1 MSPKPARTMYETAG
15 RRRQRRRRALWAAF
29 AVMVAVIAAG
39 AAVVIARGAGPG
51 GAATSPTAS
60 SASEPGSPGS
70 PAGAAP
76 ASRRASV
83 SPTAAGPVRVHSGER
98 VSLGYRITGVPVAGS
113 KLSLEVRAATGDA
126 VLERSLPP
134 GKVVEGAGA
143 ATLRAALPAG
153 AYTYVFRLAG
163 PNVRSGAAAETAALT
178 VLTPLRPGFPGAKA
192 TSAALGWA
200 RGRAGRVAVAVVDT
214 NGGLSGFHE
223 HETFQ
228 AASLAKAILLVAY
241 LRKHPAAD
249 PSLDPVV
256 AKMIEESD
264 NASAYQIFGD
274 VGAGGMG
281 KVARLAR
288 MEDYVQG
295 SSWLDTRV
303 SAADEARFFY
313 HLQAYV
319 PSGRRALARQV
330 LSGITPIQR
339 WGIPAAAGAAGWK
352 TYFKGGWLGED
363 NRLMLQ
369 AAWLDK
375 GKRHWA
381 LAVMSDEDPTRS
393 YGWDTE
399 KGVTGLLL
407 GRQPT
412 ASYLAL
418 VLEY

>member
-1 MSPKPARTMYETAG
+1 MYETAG

-29 AVMVAVIAAG
+29 AAAMAVIAAV
-39 AAVVIARGAGPG
+39 AAIVVIAHGAGLG
-51 GAATSPTAS
+51 GAAAAPAAS
-60 SASEPGSPGS
+60 SASGPGSSAS
-70 PAGAAP
+70 PAAATA
-76 ASRRASV
+76 ASRLAAV
-83 SPTAAGPVRVHSGER
+83 SPVAAGMVRVRSGEK
-98 VSLGYRITGVPVAGS
+98 VSLGYRISGVPPAGS
-113 KLSLEVRAATGDA
+113 TLALELRDATGDV

-134 GKVVEGAGA
+134 TKVVEGAGA
-143 ATLRAALPAG
+143 VTLRVALPAG
-153 AYTYVFRLAG
+153 AYTYVLRLAG
-163 PNVRSGAAAETAALT
+163 PSGRPEGAAETAALT
-178 VLTPLRPGFPGAKA
+178 VLAPLRPGFPGAKA

-249 PSLDPVV
+249 PSLDSVV
-256 AKMIEESD
+256 VKMIEESD

-313 HLQAYV
+313 HLQEYV
-319 PSGRRALARQV
+319 PSGRRAFARQV
-330 LSGITPIQR
+330 LSGIIPIQR
-339 WGIPAAAGAAGWK
+339 WGIPAAAGPAGWK

-412 ASYLAL
+412 AGYLAL